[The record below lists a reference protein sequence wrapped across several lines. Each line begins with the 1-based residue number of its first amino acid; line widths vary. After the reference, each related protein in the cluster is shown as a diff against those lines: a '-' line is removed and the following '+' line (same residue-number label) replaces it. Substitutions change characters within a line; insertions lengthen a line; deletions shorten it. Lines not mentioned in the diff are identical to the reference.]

1 MIVII
6 GALIVFCSV
15 IGGFCMAGGNAS
27 EPAAPVRVC
36 HYLRRGR
43 RRADGDVAPRKV
55 LVDLV
60 KMTMA
65 TLKGAPHSR
74 EAYNDLFK
82 ALYELFMLGRR
93 GGMVALEEHVMN
105 PETSNIFAKYPT
117 FQKETKA
124 MEFLCNGLRPII
136 DGKIKPDHL
145 KMLLEIE
152 LEAMEEEHDRP
163 VSVLTKVADA
173 MPGFGIVAA
182 VLGIVLTMSAISGP
196 IEQIG
201 EKVGAALVGT
211 FLGIFVS
218 YGFMNPLAANIEF
231 MNLSEMAYIR
241 CIAASVI
248 GFAGGMS
255 PDHGGG
261 SRPARTAQRSQTQR
275 GRTGDHAQGAE
286 PGAAGQIKRTRIY
299 EKKGSSR
306 RRLEGGLRGFRDG
319 HDGAVHRLVA
329 QLAGP
334 ENQGGGGARLC
345 ASLLLGDQGFGGHHP
360 QQGHRRPS
368 RAATGILIPPRRWN
382 WPCCGG

>member
-1 MIVII
+1 MIVIA
-6 GALIVFCSV
+6 GALLVFCSV
-15 IGGFCMAGGNAS
+15 IGGFWLSGGNALNLMHIS
-27 EPAAPVRVC
+27 EFVIIGGAGGGA
-36 HYLRRGR
+36 LILMS
-43 RRADGDVAPRKV
+43 PRKV
-55 LVDLV
+55 LMDLA
-60 KMTMA
+60 KRLMA

-93 GGMVALEEHVMN
+93 GGMVALEEHVMS

-117 FQKETKA
+117 FQKEKKA

-152 LEAMEEEHDRP
+152 LEAMEEEHERP
-163 VSVLTKVADA
+163 VSVLTKAADA
-173 MPGFGIVAA
+173 MPGFGVVAA

-211 FLGIFVS
+211 FLGIFLS
-218 YGFMNPLAANIEF
+218 YGFMNPLAVNIEF

-255 PDHGGG
+255 PIMAVEV
-261 SRPARTAQRSQTQR
+261 ARRGLPSEVKPSADGLETMLKALNQVPSQ
-275 GRTGDHAQGAE
+275 
-286 PGAAGQIKRTRIY
+286 
-299 EKKGSSR
+299 
-306 RRLEGGLRGFRDG
+306 
-319 HDGAVHRLVA
+319 
-329 QLAGP
+329 
-334 ENQGGGGARLC
+334 
-345 ASLLLGDQGFGGHHP
+345 
-360 QQGHRRPS
+360 
-368 RAATGILIPPRRWN
+368 
-382 WPCCGG
+382 